1 MGQTQ
6 ALLEDNIVESQWSR
20 RVAIVD
26 GVTGRS
32 FSYQQLIEYSK
43 QLAHGL
49 EQRCNIKRGSVVAI
63 YAPNMLEWNLVLH
76 GTQMLG
82 GIFAPISPYWNKDEL
97 LFNFGTLGQPF
108 CLQFLLYTILHE
120 PLSAEQV

>member
-1 MGQTQ
+1 M
-6 ALLEDNIVESQWSR
+6 
-20 RVAIVD
+20 D

-43 QLAHGL
+43 QLAQGL
-49 EQRCNIKRGSVVAI
+49 EQRCGIKRGSVVAI

-82 GIFAPISPYWNKDEL
+82 EFLRPY
-97 LFNFGTLGQPF
+97 P
-108 CLQFLLYTILHE
+108 
-120 PLSAEQV
+120 PLE